1 MKVSKEQMDVR
12 CFVIEA
18 MVRSMVINGITDNEK
33 LVEAVDNVYRPETE
47 EEMERYSEAI
57 INAKFGVLN

>member
-18 MVRSMVINGITDNEK
+18 MVRSMVINGITDNDK